1 MAVDGLEQNFSL
13 ESEISPKRGL
23 KPGSGGEGDPD
34 FDSRFGGVE
43 ATADGSKFPQ
53 SCMLT
58 TTIMMMSET
67 AMFVLTVTDD
77 STGQRISLF

>member
-34 FDSRFGGVE
+34 FDSRFGG
-43 ATADGSKFPQ
+43 GRSHCRWLQ
-53 SCMLT
+53 IS
-58 TTIMMMSET
+58 TIVH
-67 AMFVLTVTDD
+67 AYNNYNDD
-77 STGQRISLF
+77 E